1 MECHGKLENFHQV
14 RMEWNW
20 RKLSSQ
26 LYHVLFL
33 HPTQKQWW
41 SWTKTKTQRQNTF
54 FPTCQMRILTKVQ
67 LLLLIRLLRYL
78 VDLSSSSFPLPAP
91 DNVVHV
97 WTRTPYREL
106 WMQWATP
113 GPKHMPKRMPHRM
126 PDRMSEY
133 MPDRMPERLPVRMS
147 EHMYD
152 RMPESMPIYAR

>member
-1 MECHGKLENFHQV
+1 MES
-14 RMEWNW
+14 W
-20 RKLSSQ
+20 RISIRYGWRGIGGSLAHNSIMYFFYTQLRSSDGVGPRQKHSDKTLFSHLPDEDFNKGATPSPHPPTPLSCGS
-26 LYHVLFL
+26 LI
-33 HPTQKQWW
+33 
-41 SWTKTKTQRQNTF
+41 F
-54 FPTCQMRILTKVQ
+54 FISFA
-67 LLLLIRLLRYL
+67 
-78 VDLSSSSFPLPAP
+78 SSGYC
-91 DNVVHV
+91 VVHV

-152 RMPESMPIYAR
+152 RMPESMLIYAR